1 MEAERCCCC
10 CCCYCCGGEGA
21 LQPLSLVQ
29 SAPRRQTRP
38 PAMAQC
44 LTVGLLLL
52 ILAAL
57 ALLLTVALGGRGH
70 PMSPDSQ
77 QTMKPE
83 RQASGGGFE
92 QQQQKNS
99 SHPSAML
106 TAPAGNKTDG
116 DYLLWE
122 SEKGNAFCR
131 GGFVYSGGSLVV
143 PRAGLYRV
151 FLQITYESKSRF
163 HCSPRLK
170 STVFVLQKSYNLDQP
185 LLKSV
190 DTVSKT
196 LRRWNKSLYT
206 AGLFFLEADSRLRVT
221 SSCQELIVGN
231 EDRVFF
237 GADLLPQ

>member
-1 MEAERCCCC
+1 MEAERYCCC
-10 CCCYCCGGEGA
+10 CCGGEGA

-29 SAPRRQTRP
+29 PAPRRQTRH

-44 LTVGLLLL
+44 VTVGLLLL

-57 ALLLTVALGGRGH
+57 ALLLTVVLGGRGH
-70 PMSPDSQ
+70 PVSPDSQ
-77 QTMKPE
+77 PE
-83 RQASGGGFE
+83 RQASGGSFE

-99 SHPSAML
+99 GHPSAML
-106 TAPAGNKTDG
+106 TAPKGNKTDG
-116 DYLLWE
+116 YYLLWE
-122 SEKGNAFCR
+122 SDAGNAFCS
-131 GGFVYSGGSLVV
+131 GGFIYSGGSLVV

-151 FLQITYESKSRF
+151 FLQITYESKSHF
-163 HCSPRLK
+163 DCNLRLN
-170 STVFVLQKSYNLDQP
+170 STVFVLQKSYNDYQP
-185 LLKSV
+185 LLMSE
-190 DTVSKT
+190 DTVSKK
-196 LRRWNKSLYT
+196 LKRWNKSLYT

>member
-1 MEAERCCCC
+1 MEAERYCCC
-10 CCCYCCGGEGA
+10 CCGGEGA

-29 SAPRRQTRP
+29 PAPRRQTRH

-44 LTVGLLLL
+44 VTVGLLLL

-57 ALLLTVALGGRGH
+57 ALLLTVVLGGQGH
-70 PMSPDSQ
+70 PVSPDSQ
-77 QTMKPE
+77 LTMKPE
-83 RQASGGGFE
+83 RQASGGSIE

-99 SHPSAML
+99 GHPSAML
-106 TAPAGNKTDG
+106 TAPKGNKTDG

-122 SEKGNAFCR
+122 SDTGNAFCS
-131 GGFVYSGGSLVV
+131 GGFIYSGGSLVV
-143 PRAGLYRV
+143 PRAGHYRV
-151 FLQITYESKSRF
+151 FLQITYESKS
-163 HCSPRLK
+163 HSNGNLRLN
-170 STVFVLQKSYNLDQP
+170 STVFVLQKSYNDYQP
-185 LLKSV
+185 LLISE
-190 DTVSKT
+190 DTVSKK
-196 LRRWNKSLYT
+196 LKRWNKSLYT